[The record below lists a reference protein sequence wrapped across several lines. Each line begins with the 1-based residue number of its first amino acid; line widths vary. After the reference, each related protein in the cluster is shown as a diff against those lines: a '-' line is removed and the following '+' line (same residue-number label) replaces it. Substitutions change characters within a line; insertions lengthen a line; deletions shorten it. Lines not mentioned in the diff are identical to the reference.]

1 MKDFTSAYLK
11 VAERFLEV
19 WAKSVVS
26 VGGAAVGFTSTANNY
41 AAADAAT
48 HPSPTGQ
55 PTHRPN
61 PHVIDKAPA
70 YGPVTD
76 FKWGTST
83 RART

>member
-1 MKDFTSAYLK
+1 MKDFTTAYLK

-48 HPSPTGQ
+48 NPSPTGQ
-55 PTHRPN
+55 PTHRPA
-61 PHVIDKAPA
+61 PHVIDKAP
-70 YGPVTD
+70 T
-76 FKWGTST
+76 
-83 RART
+83 